1 MVLRAV
7 AACLTLALAGVAAG
21 CGASSSKPVAAPTSI
36 TTAPSRSGSG
46 FRSRQLPAAF
56 LACLKQ
62 QGVTFPSGGF
72 RRPQGGT
79 GGASGTTTTPSFP
92 RPTTAE
98 RQKRQAAFAACRKF
112 APQGFGQGFG
122 RGPAGA
128 GGGRFAQY
136 VSCMKKHGVTIR
148 PGGGG
153 GGGGGGV
160 NLASPKFQ
168 AAAKQ
173 CRSLLPTF
181 GGGAPSTG
189 TTG

>member
-21 CGASSSKPVAAPTSI
+21 CGASSAKPAAAPTSI
-36 TTAPSRSGSG
+36 TTAPQSGSG
-46 FRSRQLPAAF
+46 FRGRQLPAAF
-56 LACLKQ
+56 VACLKQ

-72 RRPQGGT
+72 RRPPGGS
-79 GGASGTTTTPSFP
+79 GGSPGTTTNPSFQ
-92 RPTTAE
+92 RPSAAQ
-98 RQKRQAAFAACRKF
+98 RQRRQAAFAACRKF

-122 RGPAGA
+122 RGSGGG

-148 PGGGG
+148 PGGAGG
-153 GGGGGGV
+153 L
-160 NLASPKFQ
+160 NLTSPKFK

-181 GGGAPSTG
+181 GGGAPPTG
-189 TTG
+189 TPG